1 MSPATRPSHHTTRT
15 SQPAPRT
22 MSYLHYSFDLWL
34 TLIKSNPGF
43 KAERTRIFHRD
54 FNPAHKSIEE
64 VAKAFRLV
72 DLMCNAV
79 NESTGKNIDADEM
92 YLMVVSLINDNQL
105 NLNDIDAGKLY
116 ADMEALVFN
125 YLPVVYSPVTIEVL
139 DRLKQKGGS
148 TFSILSNTGF
158 IKGATLKKILAELKM
173 EKYFD
178 FQLYSDEVGMS
189 KPNPALFN
197 LMLQYIKQINKE
209 KDITLS
215 SIIHIGD
222 NPKAD
227 VEGANAA
234 GIKSLLIN
242 SNNQSIFTLLS

>member
-1 MSPATRPSHHTTRT
+1 MPYYH
-15 SQPAPRT
+15 
-22 MSYLHYSFDLWL
+22 HYSFDLWL
-34 TLIKSNPGF
+34 TLIKSNPDY
-43 KAERTRIFHRD
+43 KQERTRIFHRD
-54 FNPAHKSIEE
+54 FNQGDKSIEE
-64 VAKAFRLV
+64 VTKAFRQV

-79 NESTGKNIDADEM
+79 NERTGKNIDADEM
-92 YLMVVSLINDNQL
+92 CLMVISLINDNQL
-105 NLNDIDAGKLY
+105 NLGEIDTGKLS

-125 YLPVVYSPVTIEVL
+125 YPPVIYAPVTIEVL
-139 DRLKQKGGS
+139 DHLKQKGGS
-148 TFSILSNTGF
+148 TFSLLSNTGF

-173 EKYFD
+173 DQYFD

-197 LMLQYIKQINKE
+197 LMLQNIKQINKG
-209 KDITLS
+209 KDITLD

-227 VEGANAA
+227 IEGANAA

-242 SNNQSIFTLLS
+242 SNNQSILSLIN

>member
-1 MSPATRPSHHTTRT
+1 
-15 SQPAPRT
+15 

-43 KAERTRIFHRD
+43 KAERTLIFHRD